1 MCFVALFYRVVPDY
15 PVILA
20 GNRDERLDRPSQPP
34 HAITEHLFGGRDL
47 QAGGTWLAINRAG
60 VLAAV
65 ANIGYTPRRSAV
77 RSRGLL
83 CMDVLQSSSAQ
94 EAAQRLRDEVRLN
107 PYNDFNF
114 LAADPRRA
122 FVATHY
128 GERLV
133 FQALGDG
140 VHVIGNSVPDDLG
153 DAKGCRGRILLSHRP
168 RNLEDALDLGK
179 RVCID
184 HGDGDGAGAICVHHS
199 QRGTVSSSIVALH
212 ESLPSLHR
220 YLHAEGPPCQNAY
233 EELRVFAG
241 RARKA

>member
-83 CMDVLQSSSAQ
+83 CMDVLQSSSTQ

-140 VHVIGNSVPDDLG
+140 VHVIGNSVPDDPG
-153 DAKGCRGRILLSHRP
+153 DAKSCRGRLLLSQRP
-168 RNLEDALDLGK
+168 RNIEDALSLGK
-179 RVCID
+179 SVCAD
-184 HGDGDGAGAICVHHS
+184 HGAEDGLGAICVHHAG
-199 QRGTVSSSIVALH
+199 RGTVSSSIVALH
-212 ESLPSLHR
+212 EEVARLHR
-220 YLHAEGPPCQNAY
+220 YLHAEGSPCRTPY
-233 EELRVFAG
+233 EELRAFAG
-241 RARKA
+241 RARKT